1 MDPADTWQH
10 GQVGVKIEKG
20 IEGKGKLRGKGRV
33 RVKGQEIRRG
43 KGKGKAQGEKRIK
56 ACMEASC
63 CPGDEMLKKGLA
75 LRRSAGCISKRP

>member
-20 IEGKGKLRGKGRV
+20 IQGKGQLRRKGRV
-33 RVKGQEIRRG
+33 GVKGQELRRG
-43 KGKGKAQGEKRIK
+43 KGKGKAEGENKIK

-63 CPGDEMLKKGLA
+63 CPSDETLKKIL
-75 LRRSAGCISKRP
+75 P